1 MLRELGENSE
11 VTRIVTLKIF
21 LKNLI
26 RKSPFGN
33 QWWLMVIKAWIDTK
47 TPGQKFD
54 DKHIFT

>member
-33 QWWLMVIKAWIDTK
+33 Q
-47 TPGQKFD
+47 
-54 DKHIFT
+54 

>member
-11 VTRIVTLKIF
+11 VTRIVTLKF
-21 LKNLI
+21 FFKNLI

-33 QWWLMVIKAWIDTK
+33 QLMVIKAWIDTK

-54 DKHIFT
+54 EKHIFT